1 VARARLRLRNNGIS
15 ALCFRGRP
23 TLEGY
28 DPLAVDPVSLE
39 RRLVM
44 LLVLLDIHNRT
55 IQDFH
60 VIPNIDRS
68 SRFTLKLKDPWLHR
82 GERLTT
88 LSNLWATVGRVC
100 GMS

>member
-1 VARARLRLRNNGIS
+1 
-15 ALCFRGRP
+15 
-23 TLEGY
+23 
-28 DPLAVDPVSLE
+28 
-39 RRLVM
+39 
-44 LLVLLDIHNRT
+44 
-55 IQDFH
+55 